1 MWKRDGGGED
11 LETERAVRKRRDY
24 FNTSGILVE
33 AMRMEK
39 RGESETSQKAVEIP
53 ALRNNLL

>member
-11 LETERAVRKRRDY
+11 LETERPVRKRRDY
-24 FNTSGILVE
+24 VNTSGILVE

-39 RGESETSQKAVEIP
+39 RGESESSQKAVEIP
-53 ALRNNLL
+53 GLRNNLV